1 MSTGFKLNKIYQ
13 AGYCVGRGTLAD
25 RTLPWKKVRFYTRCF
40 LLEHPTRGLV
50 LIDTGYGK
58 DLIESTK
65 KGIYSLYSSLLPVT
79 YSPEDSIVVQLAK
92 DGISLNDLSYLVLT
106 HFHPDHIGALPE
118 FTEVPWIYRSDS
130 LSRLMSFSKL
140 RGLKHGFIRPLV
152 PSIPKGSIPIS
163 DGCFIEKWNS
173 FSSIDLFGDSSL
185 HLIDLP
191 GHALGQMGV
200 ATQDAFFIAD
210 AKWAANALPHR
221 LGFLLQQNSKIYRK
235 TFESVQNIPLEIFP
249 THTIEG
255 LCVKN

>member
-1 MSTGFKLNKIYQ
+1 MSTGFKLNKIYR

-40 LLEHPTRGLV
+40 LLEHPKRGLV

-58 DLIESTK
+58 DLIQSTK
-65 KGIYSLYSSLLPVT
+65 KWIYSLYSALLPIT
-79 YSPEDSIVVQLAK
+79 YSPEYSIVVQLAK
-92 DGISLNDLSYLVLT
+92 DGISLKDLSYLVLT

-140 RGLKHGFIRPLV
+140 RGLKHGFIHTLV
-152 PSIPKGSIPIS
+152 PPIPKRSIAIS
-163 DGCFIEKWNS
+163 GEHFVEKWNS
-173 FSSIDLFGDSSL
+173 FLSIDLFGDGSL
-185 HLIDLP
+185 RLIDLP
-191 GHALGQMGV
+191 GHALGQIGV

-210 AKWAANALPHR
+210 AKWAADALPHR
-221 LGFLLQQNSKIYRK
+221 LGFLFQQDSKAYRK
-235 TFESVQNIPLEIFP
+235 TFESIQNIPLEIFP